1 MLTLKPLSMAGLA
14 AALEKA
20 ERYRLLNEPRE
31 AESICL
37 DVLEVDPEHQRA
49 LVILLLAITD
59 QFGQRNPEE
68 VGQARALL
76 PRLRDEYERTYYAG
90 IIYERKAKAILA
102 QGTPRSAAQAY
113 DWIRAALDLFAQ
125 AEAIRPPGNDD
136 VLLRWNTCVRLIMRH
151 QLAPR
156 EEESGGPV
164 RGVMLRLLERR
175 SARALAAL
183 VGYRN

>member
-1 MLTLKPLSMAGLA
+1 MVTLKSLSRAGIA

-37 DVLEVDPEHQRA
+37 DILEVDPENQKA

-59 QFGQRNPEE
+59 QFGRRSSDE
-68 VGQARALL
+68 VGHARALL

-90 IIYERKAKAILA
+90 IIYERKAKAILER
-102 QGTPRSAAQAY
+102 GTPSGEAQAY
-113 DWIRAALDLFAQ
+113 DWFRAAMVLFEQ

-136 VLLRWNTCVRLIMRH
+136 ALLRWNTCARSIMRH

-156 EEESGGPV
+156 EEESV
-164 RGVMLRLLERR
+164 ESFLE
-175 SARALAAL
+175 
-183 VGYRN
+183 